1 MEAVLAQS
9 CKLAQLSYEVA
20 PLSDDLNSQN
30 VDQMMTLLFDEEGNV
45 EFEINL
51 SIMPTLMKCLSCSM
65 IR

>member
-45 EFEINL
+45 EFEINSVDYADFNEMFKL
-51 SIMPTLMKCLSCSM
+51 FYD
-65 IR
+65 